1 MAHTDTKFPKTLEKN
16 ILSALTK
23 WTKSID
29 DSASQKDVL
38 VCLAL
43 GIKDIAPE
51 AAILTSAFGPTGLVD
66 SLDDTNM
73 PKAYE
78 DYLTIPL
85 SVDMLPSINDSDSL
99 PSWLKPKND
108 SLNMRHRHY
117 WPLISAKEPLGY
129 CLVLSNTEI
138 EVVSLEQIQLLSHIA
153 GIKLRDIRL
162 SHAANSSLAETLALQ
177 RITQAITKSLDF
189 ETVAS
194 TLLAHTI
201 TLFNVSAA
209 ALYLVDPS
217 KSYLEIKSSNGLSE
231 EFVAQSRVD
240 INFPAIKAT
249 IDKRKPIQVYD
260 LAEIKQT
267 DNTRLVI
274 NEGMK
279 SMIFAPIVTGKTLVG
294 ALVLFSNIPQHFAY
308 SQIRFSQSLAE
319 QAGIA
324 IANADLHNNLIKVSN
339 EIEQTRNLMR
349 DGLLV
354 VDLSHN
360 LRYYNAA
367 AGNILGLEKET
378 LDKPFTINTIGPDTE
393 VSITQEELTSSI
405 NKAISGG
412 WTSNSFTAQD
422 NPSTYFEAVYSPY
435 RNANTDVIG
444 VLVNIR
450 DITSLYAEKEKLQT
464 ILGTIQDGLVIMD
477 LDGLVQESNR
487 EWYSMF
493 EELDDVIGQQ
503 FLDLISRRPGISF
516 DQDIAEVL
524 AQVIKGK
531 RLLVY
536 AIINETNRHLQI
548 SFGPVI
554 SAGQVSGIV
563 ATARDI
569 TTLIDKTVEA
579 NEMAAKAGRHLR
591 ELSQLAELSGIVGFN
606 VANIY
611 QKYLIKLTALLSS
624 PRANIYLYEPGT
636 QDLVSQ
642 DLNVAPE
649 VMNFNLESDNPVVK
663 AFLGRRSISTET
675 EFGFTLAV
683 PVVHH
688 SKTLGVVV
696 VERQTSPY
704 MEHDAKL
711 LRLVSTRLA
720 VLIENA
726 TLYHDVNSRR
736 ERWEAVFRFT
746 EDGIVIFDR
755 LGTIVGFNPAAS
767 DITQYHGSEALGKR
781 FDQIIKTVAAETGT
795 LEASKPLYR
804 VIGEGVTIAKSEELI
819 ESRTGNR
826 LWTEISY
833 SPMFDDA
840 GHVTSGIAII
850 RNIQKDREIEEIKSD
865 FISIVSHE
873 LRTPLTA
880 IKGFLSMILKQD
892 FGPLSEKQN
901 HYLSRVYQ
909 SNQRMIDLVEDL
921 LESSYIESGKI
932 SLTINPV
939 SMENIVGEVVSEVAG
954 KGAAKQIMI
963 KVNRQHRLPLVL
975 ADETRLHQ
983 ILLNL
988 VDNAIKYSNAETEVR
1003 IDFKVQADELITIVT
1018 DHGVGIS
1025 GSQIER
1031 LFTKFGRIYN
1041 PMSVQAGGTGLG
1053 LYIVKNLVESHGGR
1067 IWVTSR
1073 EGKGSKF
1080 HFSLPIAK
1088 QLPLLG

>member
-1 MAHTDTKFPKTLEKN
+1 MTQSDIKSPKTTEMK
-16 ILSALTK
+16 IVHTLTK

-29 DSASQKDVL
+29 DSRSQKDVL
-38 VCLAL
+38 ARLARA
-43 GIKDIAPE
+43 IKDISPSVNV
-51 AAILTSAFGPTGLVD
+51 LTAAFGPTGLID
-66 SLDDTNM
+66 ALDDAQM
-73 PKAYE
+73 PK
-78 DYLTIPL
+78 DYDNFLTAPL
-85 SVDMLPSINDSDSL
+85 SVDLLPPFNGPYPT
-99 PSWLKPKND
+99 PSWLEPKLD
-108 SLNMRHRHY
+108 DKGPLHRYY
-117 WPLISAKEPLGY
+117 WPLISGKDALGY
-129 CLVLSNTEI
+129 SIIISE
-138 EVVSLEQIQLLSHIA
+138 EALEYENQDLIQLLSHFA
-153 GIKLRDIRL
+153 ALKLRDLRL
-162 SHAANSSLAETLALQ
+162 TNAASSSLAETLALQ

-194 TLLAHTI
+194 TLLAHTL
-201 TLFNVSAA
+201 TLFKVDGA
-209 ALYLVDPS
+209 ALYLVNS
-217 KSYLEIKSSNGLSE
+217 ERTHLEVKSSNGLSDT
-231 EFVAQSRVD
+231 FTAQSRVD
-240 INFPAIKAT
+240 IEFPLLKTT
-249 IDKRKPIQVYD
+249 IAKHQPIQIYD
-260 LAEIKQT
+260 LLKESQT
-267 DNTRLVI
+267 ANTKLVI
-274 NEGMK
+274 KEGMR
-279 SMIFAPIVTGKTLVG
+279 SMVFAPIVTGKNLVG
-294 ALVLFSNIPQHFAY
+294 ALVLFSSEPRHFAY

-324 IANADLHNNLIKVSN
+324 FANADLHRNLITVSN

-354 VDLSHN
+354 IDLEHQ

-367 AGNILGLEKET
+367 GGNILGLTKQS
-378 LDKPFTINTIGPDTE
+378 LNKPFTVDSISPQAQL
-393 VSITQEELTSSI
+393 SITPETLTSAI
-405 NKAISGG
+405 NKAVSGG
-412 WTSNSFTAQD
+412 WSSTSFSVQGNATAH
-422 NPSTYFEAVYSPY
+422 FEAVYSPY
-435 RNANTDVIG
+435 RNTDTEVIG
-444 VLVNIR
+444 VLINIR

-477 LDGLVQESNR
+477 LNGQVQESNQ
-487 EWYSMF
+487 EWHSLF
-493 EELDDVIGQQ
+493 DERDDVIGQQ
-503 FLDLISRRPGISF
+503 FIDLISRRPGITF
-516 DQDIAEVL
+516 DQNIAEVL
-524 AQVIKGK
+524 AQVAKGK

-536 AIINETNRHLQI
+536 AIINDTNRHLQI
-548 SFGPVI
+548 SFGPVM
-554 SAGQVSGIV
+554 SASQVSGIV

-569 TTLIDKTVEA
+569 TTLIDKTIEA

-624 PRANIYLYEPGT
+624 PEANIYLYEPGK
-636 QDLVSQ
+636 QELISQ
-642 DLNVAPE
+642 DPTVDEDSMKLS
-649 VMNFNLESDNPVVK
+649 LESDHPVVR
-663 AFLGRRSISTET
+663 AFLGRRAISTET
-675 EFGFTLAV
+675 ESGFALAV

-696 VERQTSPY
+696 VERTNERY
-704 MEHDAKL
+704 LEHDAKL
-711 LRLVSTRLA
+711 LRLVATRLA

-726 TLYHDVNSRR
+726 TLYHAVNSRR

-755 LGTIVGFNPAAS
+755 HGTIVGFNPAAS
-767 DITQYHGSEALGKR
+767 DITQYHGSEALGKS
-781 FDQIIKTVAAETGT
+781 FEQIIKTVAAESGT

-840 GHVTSGIAII
+840 GRVTSGIAII

-892 FGPLSEKQN
+892 FGALSEKQN

-939 SMENIVGEVVSEVAG
+939 SMENIISEVVAEVAG
-954 KGAAKQIMI
+954 KGAAKQIMV

-983 ILLNL
+983 IILNL
-988 VDNAIKYSNAETEVR
+988 VDNAIKYSNPETEVR
-1003 IDFKVQADELITIVT
+1003 IDFKVQDDELITIVT
-1018 DHGVGIS
+1018 DQGVGIS

-1088 QLPLLG
+1088 QLPLLS

>member
-1 MAHTDTKFPKTLEKN
+1 MAQSDTKSPKVSDKQ
-16 ILSALTK
+16 ILNNLTK

-29 DSASQKDVL
+29 DSNSQKDVL
-38 VCLAL
+38 ARLAR
-43 GIKDIAPE
+43 GMKEIIPKSS
-51 AAILTSAFGPTGLVD
+51 ILTAAFGPTGLLD
-66 SLDDTNM
+66 SLDDSNM
-73 PKAYE
+73 PKDYE
-78 DYLTIPL
+78 ESLTVAL
-85 SVDMLPSINDSDSL
+85 SIDMLPPIAESYSM
-99 PSWLKPKND
+99 PSWLLPKND
-108 SLNMRHRHY
+108 NASSRYRYY
-117 WPLISAKEPLGY
+117 WPLVSGKDALGY
-129 CLVLSNTEI
+129 YIILSNAEI
-138 EVVSLEQIQLLSHIA
+138 NNETLERIQLLSHIA
-153 GIKLRDIRL
+153 GLKLRDIRL
-162 SHAANSSLAETLALQ
+162 THAASSSLAETLALQ

-194 TLLAHTI
+194 TLLSHTI
-201 TLFNVSAA
+201 TLFDVDAA
-209 ALYLVDPS
+209 ALYLVDS
-217 KSYLEIKSSNGLSE
+217 TKSYLEIKSSNGLSDD
-231 EFVAQSRVD
+231 FVAQSRVGVD
-240 INFPAIKAT
+240 FPDIKAT
-249 IDKRKPIQVYD
+249 IAKRQPIQVYD
-260 LAEIKQT
+260 VGEIEQT
-267 DNTRLVI
+267 ENAKLVI
-274 NEGMK
+274 KEGMS

-294 ALVLFSNIPQHFAY
+294 ALVLFSKIPQHFAY

-324 IANADLHNNLIKVSN
+324 LANADLHNNLINVSN

-354 VDLSHN
+354 VDLNHN

-367 AGNILGLEKET
+367 AGNILGLSKQS
-378 LDKPFTINTIGPDTE
+378 LDKPFTIDQIGLKTE
-393 VSITQEELTSSI
+393 VSIAQEALTSAIS
-405 NKAISGG
+405 KAISGG
-412 WTSNSFTAQD
+412 WTSTSFTAQG
-422 NPSTYFEAVYSPY
+422 NTTTHFEAVYSPY
-435 RNANTDVIG
+435 RNTNTDIIG

-477 LDGLVQESNR
+477 LAGLVQESNR
-487 EWYSMF
+487 EWHSLF
-493 EELDDVIGQQ
+493 DERDDVIGQP
-503 FLDLISRRPGISF
+503 FLELISRRPGINF
-516 DQDIAEVL
+516 DQNIAEVM
-524 AQVIKGK
+524 AQVAKGK

-536 AIINETNRHLQI
+536 AIINDTNRHLQI
-548 SFGPVI
+548 SFGPVM

-611 QKYLIKLTALLSS
+611 QKYLVKLTALLSS
-624 PRANIYLYEPGT
+624 PHANIYLYEPGK
-636 QDLVSQ
+636 QELLSQ
-642 DLNVAPE
+642 DPNVSADA
-649 VMNFNLESDNPVVK
+649 MNFKLESDHPVVK
-663 AFLGRRSISTET
+663 AFLGRRAISTDT
-675 EFGFTLAV
+675 ESGFTLAV

-696 VERQTSPY
+696 VERQNDRY
-704 MEHDAKL
+704 LEHDAKL
-711 LRLVSTRLA
+711 LRLVATRLA

-755 LGTIVGFNPAAS
+755 HGTIVGFNPAAS
-767 DITQYHGSEALGKR
+767 DITQYHGSEALGKS
-781 FDQIIKTVAAETGT
+781 FDQIIKTVAAESGT

-840 GHVTSGIAII
+840 GRVTSGIAII

-954 KGAAKQIMI
+954 KGAAKQIMV

-988 VDNAIKYSNAETEVR
+988 VDNAIKYSNPETEVR

>member
-1 MAHTDTKFPKTLEKN
+1 MAHSDTKSPKVSEKR
-16 ILSALTK
+16 ILNTLTK

-29 DSASQKDVL
+29 DSVSQKDVL
-38 VCLAL
+38 ARLAR
-43 GIKDIAPE
+43 GIKDITSE
-51 AAILTSAFGPTGLVD
+51 ASIISAAFGSTGLLDAVD
-66 SLDDTNM
+66 DSNM
-73 PKAYE
+73 PKGY
-78 DYLTIPL
+78 DTYLSIPL
-85 SVDMLPSINDSDSL
+85 SVDMLPPITENYLL
-99 PSWLKPKND
+99 PAWLKPKND
-108 SLNMRHRHY
+108 DSDMNQRY
-117 WPLISAKEPLGY
+117 YGPLISGKDALGY
-129 CLVLSNTEI
+129 YIILSNTEI
-138 EVVSLEQIQLLSHIA
+138 EIEKIGQIQLLSRIA
-153 GIKLRDIRL
+153 GLKLRDIRL
-162 SHAANSSLAETLALQ
+162 TSAANSSLAETLALQ

-201 TLFNVSAA
+201 TLFDVDAA
-209 ALYLVDPS
+209 ALYLVDS
-217 KSYLEIKSSNGLSE
+217 TGLHLEIKSSNGLSE
-231 EFVAQSRVD
+231 NFITHSKVD
-240 INFPAIKAT
+240 VNFPDIKAT
-249 IDKRKPIQVYD
+249 ISKRQPIQVYD
-260 LAEIKQT
+260 LTEAEQT
-267 DNTRLVI
+267 GNTELAVK
-274 NEGMK
+274 EGMR
-279 SMIFAPIVTGKTLVG
+279 SMVFAPIVTGKTLVG
-294 ALVLFSNIPQHFAY
+294 ALVLFSKSLQHFAY

-324 IANADLHNNLIKVSN
+324 FANADLHNNLIKISN

-354 VDLSHN
+354 IDLNHN

-367 AGNILGLEKET
+367 AGNILGLSKQS
-378 LDKPFTINTIGPDTE
+378 LDKPFTIEEIGPKTK
-393 VSITQEELTSSI
+393 VSITPEALTLAVE
-405 NKAISGG
+405 KAISGG
-412 WTSNSFTAQD
+412 WTSTSFTAQG
-422 NPSTYFEAVYSPY
+422 NTTTHFEAVYSPY
-435 RNANTDVIG
+435 RDASTEVIG
-444 VLVNIR
+444 VLINIR

-477 LDGLVQESNR
+477 LAGIVQESNR
-487 EWYSMF
+487 EWHSLF
-493 EELDDVIGQQ
+493 DERDDVIGQQ
-503 FLDLISRRPGISF
+503 FIELISRRPAISF
-516 DQDIAEVL
+516 DQNIAEVM
-524 AQVIKGK
+524 AQVAQGK

-536 AIINETNRHLQI
+536 AIINDTNRHLQI
-548 SFGPVI
+548 SFGPVM

-606 VANIY
+606 VVNIY
-611 QKYLIKLTALLSS
+611 QKYLVKLTALLSS
-624 PRANIYLYEPGT
+624 PHANIYLYEPSK
-636 QDLVSQ
+636 QELRSQ
-642 DLNVAPE
+642 DPNVSADA
-649 VMNFNLESDNPVVK
+649 MSFNLESDHPAVK
-663 AFLGRRSISTET
+663 AFLGRRAISTET

-696 VERQTSPY
+696 VERQSERY
-704 MEHDAKL
+704 LEHDAKL
-711 LRLVSTRLA
+711 LRLVATRLA

-755 LGTIVGFNPAAS
+755 HGTIVGFNPAAS
-767 DITQYHGSEALGKR
+767 DITQYHGSEALGKS
-781 FDQIIKTVAAETGT
+781 FDQIIKTVAAESGT

-840 GHVTSGIAII
+840 GRVTSGIAII

-954 KGAAKQIMI
+954 KGAAKQIMV

-988 VDNAIKYSNAETEVR
+988 VDNAIKYSNSETEVR
-1003 IDFKVQADELITIVT
+1003 IDFKVQADELITIVS